1 MGSGAADRAVVQR
14 AGRTDLAERRKV
26 TAFTTI
32 SALSQAYNARS
43 VSPVEIVTDLLQRAE
58 RLNSSLHAFVRL
70 TPELALHEARLAEAR
85 QMAGRRLGP
94 LDGIPI
100 AHKDNFDTAGIV
112 TTANSARYRERIP
125 VRDAAFVAAWSRA
138 GCVTLGK
145 TACYE
150 AAFAGPDFDLPWAP
164 PRNPWDLDRS
174 TAGSSSGSAVAL
186 AAGLVLGA
194 SGSDTGGSLRDP
206 AALCGVT
213 GLKPGYGTVSVEGLL
228 PFAPSLD
235 VAGPMARTARDAA
248 LLLGGVQGVDYRGTI
263 DRPATGLR
271 IGVAPS
277 WSEEAQISEAVRRV
291 LDRAEDALRGDGA
304 AITRVELPPLADFRA
319 CGWTI
324 ALAEL
329 LATHSRALSDDGG
342 DGFGPLLR
350 RGLITAEAIPAY
362 RYIAALHQR
371 VALTRRMANA
381 CSDIDVLL
389 LPAQDA
395 EADLIS
401 AVKGE
406 LPFEKKTLTLPF
418 CVTGVPAI
426 VIPGGLGDAGLPV
439 GVQLAACS
447 NVGTML
453 RAACA
458 LERVLGGHLLMPPDL
473 VSA

>member
-1 MGSGAADRAVVQR
+1 M
-14 AGRTDLAERRKV
+14 

-32 SALSQAYNARS
+32 SALSAALNARS
-43 VSPVEIVTDLLQRAE
+43 VSPVEIATDLLQRAE
-58 RLNSSLHAFVRL
+58 RLHPSLHAFVRL
-70 TPELALHEARLAEAR
+70 TPERALHEARLAEAR
-85 QMAGRRLGP
+85 QMAGHRLGP

-112 TTANSARYRERIP
+112 TTANSARYREREP

-138 GCVTLGK
+138 GCVMLGK

-150 AAFAGPDFDLPWAP
+150 AAFAGPDFDLPWPP
-164 PRNPWDLDRS
+164 PRNPWDFDRS

-213 GLKPGYGTVSVEGLL
+213 GLKPGYGTVRVEGLL

-248 LLLGGVQGVDYRGTI
+248 LLLGGVQDYDYRRMI
-263 DRPATGLR
+263 DRPAAGLR
-271 IGVAPS
+271 IGIVPA
-277 WSEEAQISEAVRRV
+277 WSEEAEVSEAVSRV
-291 LDRAEDALRGDGA
+291 LSRAEAAFRDDGA
-304 AITRVELPPLADFRA
+304 TITAVELPPLADFRA

-329 LATHSRALSDDGG
+329 LATHSKALTDDGG

-371 VALTRRMANA
+371 VALTQRMADA
-381 CSDIDVLL
+381 CSDLDVLL

-395 EADLIS
+395 EADLVS
-401 AVKGE
+401 SVKGE

-418 CVTGVPAI
+418 CVTGAPAI
-426 VIPGGLGDAGLPV
+426 VIPGGLSDAGLSI
-439 GVQLAACS
+439 GVQLAACTD
-447 NVGTML
+447 VGTML

-458 LERVLGGHLLMPPDL
+458 LERVLEGHLATPSIP
-473 VSA
+473 VSE